1 MTTTIIYH
9 NARCGTS
16 RNTLALIRNAGI
28 QPQIVDYLQSP
39 PTVQQLTEL
48 IQNSGLSVRQVIRS
62 KETVYLELGLDN
74 PDLTDEQL
82 LQALHSHPVLI
93 ERPFVV
99 SDGGTR
105 LCRPCE
111 LVLDILT
118 QPQQAAFTKENGQAI
133 IDERGQRIVN
143 QG

>member
-1 MTTTIIYH
+1 MTTTTIYH

-28 QPQIVDYLQSP
+28 QPLVVDYLQSP
-39 PTVQQLTEL
+39 PSVQQLAEI
-48 IQNSGLSVRQVIRS
+48 IQNAGLNVRQALRE
-62 KETVYLELGLDN
+62 KEAAYLELGLDN
-74 PDLTDEQL
+74 PALTDQDL
-82 LQALHSHPVLI
+82 LQVMHSHPVLI
-93 ERPFVV
+93 NRPFVV

-118 QPQQAAFTKENGQAI
+118 QPQQAAFTKENGQPL
-133 IDERGQRIVN
+133 IDESGQRIS
-143 QG
+143 

>member
-1 MTTTIIYH
+1 MKMTTTTIYH

-28 QPQIVDYLQSP
+28 QPQVVDYLQSP
-39 PTVQQLTEL
+39 PSVQQLAEI
-48 IQNSGLSVRQVIRS
+48 IQHAGLNVRQAIRE
-62 KETVYLELGLDN
+62 KESVYLELGLDN
-74 PDLTDEQL
+74 PALTDDQL
-82 LQALHSHPVLI
+82 LQAMHSHPVLI
-93 ERPFVV
+93 NRPFVV

-118 QPQQAAFTKENGQAI
+118 QPQQAAFTKENGQPLI
-133 IDERGQRIVN
+133 GENGQRIS
-143 QG
+143 

>member
-1 MTTTIIYH
+1 MKMTTTTIYH

-28 QPQIVDYLQSP
+28 QPLVVDYLQSP
-39 PTVQQLTEL
+39 PSVQQLAEI
-48 IQNSGLSVRQVIRS
+48 IQNAGLNVRQALRE
-62 KETVYLELGLDN
+62 KEAAYLELGLDN
-74 PDLTDEQL
+74 PALTDQDL
-82 LQALHSHPVLI
+82 LQVMHSHPVLI
-93 ERPFVV
+93 NRPFVV

-118 QPQQAAFTKENGQAI
+118 QPQQAAFTKENGQPL
-133 IDERGQRIVN
+133 IDESGQRIS
-143 QG
+143 